1 MENFILGAFCLILF
15 AFILTGLPLLGALAI
30 GFCLFFWYGLHRGF
44 SFRQVAAMAWR
55 GVLAVKTI
63 FLVFLLIGM
72 LTALWRAAGTIGYI
86 IALAVRFI
94 RPSIFLLLAF
104 WLNCAV
110 SFLLGTSFGT
120 AATMGVITLSLGE
133 TLGVPGL
140 YTGGAM
146 LSGVYFGDRMSPVS
160 TSALLVSVLTVT
172 DIYKNIANMA
182 RSALV
187 PFTAASLFYLGM
199 GFVLPG
205 VGKVGDM
212 ISGLYDLYI
221 FTPWLLLPAVSI
233 LLLSCFRVS
242 VKKSMAVS
250 IATAFA
256 LSHFVQGWPIRHLLR
271 IMVTGY
277 HLSDPQYAGML
288 SGGGIVSMLRV
299 AAIVCLSASF
309 GGIFKGTG
317 LLDGIE
323 ALFQQL
329 EKRVGTYL
337 SIILAALFTGMVSC
351 NQTLSI
357 MLTHQLCAPFVKN
370 REQLALDLENTA
382 VVISPLIPWSIACA
396 VVLDTT
402 GAPHGAVPLAVYL
415 ILLPLWGLLRSRH

>member
-1 MENFILGAFCLILF
+1 MENVILGTFCLILF
-15 AFILTGLPLLGALAI
+15 AFILTGLPLLGALAV
-30 GFCLFFWYGLHRGF
+30 GFCLFFGYGLHRGF

-86 IALAVRFI
+86 IALAVRFV

-133 TLGVPGL
+133 TLGIPSL

-182 RSALV
+182 RFALV
-187 PFTAASLFYLGM
+187 PFTAASLFYLGL

-250 IATAFA
+250 IICAFV

-357 MLTHQLCAPFVKN
+357 MLTHQLCAPFVKD

-402 GAPHGAVPLAVYL
+402 GAPYGSVPLAVYL